1 MHQRVLCR
9 LQKTSSGAKRER
21 ASKKPLNGSA
31 DFHKHT
37 QKRGNGVDQSF
48 FMHETDGFV
57 NSDDVCTSFFE
68 TKLDQ
73 NWAIKNDYN
82 HKMREEEALS
92 SPVSSR
98 PKSDLKHQHDRHRWL
113 PAGFTPTAAEIPFF
127 KGSPKRISACATV
140 SNLVDW

>member
-1 MHQRVLCR
+1 MLTH
-9 LQKTSSGAKRER
+9 
-21 ASKKPLNGSA
+21 ASKSAMPASEDIKRSKERTCFKKTRSA

-92 SPVSSR
+92 SPVS
-98 PKSDLKHQHDRHRWL
+98 
-113 PAGFTPTAAEIPFF
+113 
-127 KGSPKRISACATV
+127 
-140 SNLVDW
+140 